1 MTSSIKDTFAMCKGP
16 LEDAKREL
24 KQVEKESEETEEK
37 LFTLNFQML
46 FGPVNESEENR
57 KLVAETTKKAEELN
71 ENMSSLTRKIN
82 DLQRLVIK
90 KWLETH
96 PIKHEGVNI
105 FTSYDPLDQWQEKN
119 ID

>member
-1 MTSSIKDTFAMCKGP
+1 MTSSIKDIFAMCNGL
-16 LEDAKREL
+16 LEDTKRDL
-24 KQVEKESEETEEK
+24 KQVEKERKETQEK
-37 LFTLNFQML
+37 LFTLNLEML
-46 FGPVNESEENR
+46 FGRVNDSEENR